1 MSLYVIPDEIDFSA
15 YMQETAGGR
24 KVRDVGD
31 YLQEMLDEI
40 GKPQAA
46 ATGWAL
52 PWDKTR
58 ETFRYHPGEVTL
70 WAGSN
75 GTGKSLLTGQIALDM
90 VCRRE
95 PVVIASLEMLPR
107 RTLNRMVQQW
117 IGSDPASYHGIPKA
131 ENLLRELIRDF
142 KGQAEGLLK
151 IYDQVGQISAD
162 EALAMARYCADKL
175 GTKHLVLDSLM
186 KCVMGED
193 DYNGQK
199 AFVDEL
205 CAIARDTG
213 IHIHLVLHVKKPAT
227 EGKKP
232 TKYDMKGTG
241 AITDQPDNVICVW
254 RDKSKERDRRSN
266 KMVSSTQ
273 PDQVLIVDKQR
284 NGEGWE
290 GMIGLWFHAQ
300 SQQFVVGHDAA
311 PMDFY
316 AAPRSEEFDGGAF

>member
-15 YMQETAGGR
+15 YMHETVGGR

-46 ATGWAL
+46 AAGWAL

-58 ETFRYHPGEVTL
+58 DTFRYHPGEVTL

-131 ENLLRELIRDF
+131 ENLLRGLIRDF

-186 KCVMGED
+186 KCVRGTD
-193 DYNGQK
+193 DYNAQK
-199 AFVDEL
+199 DFVNAL
-205 CAIARDTG
+205 CSVGKDTG
-213 IHIHLVLHVKKPAT
+213 MSIHLVAHTKKLAD
-227 EGKKP
+227 EGKRP
-232 TKYDMKGTG
+232 NKYDVSGSS
-241 AITDQPDNVICVW
+241 AITDLVDNVMLFW
-254 RDKSKERDRRSN
+254 RNKPKEAERRQGGQKLRDE
-266 KMVSSTQ
+266 
-273 PDQVLIVDKQR
+273 PDAVLMCCKQR
-284 NGEGWE
+284 ELGEE
-290 GMIGLWFHAQ
+290 PEFGLWYHKDSQ
-300 SQQFVVGHDAA
+300 SYVEHPSAE
-311 PMDFY
+311 PINW
-316 AAPRSEEFDGGAF
+316 EERCT